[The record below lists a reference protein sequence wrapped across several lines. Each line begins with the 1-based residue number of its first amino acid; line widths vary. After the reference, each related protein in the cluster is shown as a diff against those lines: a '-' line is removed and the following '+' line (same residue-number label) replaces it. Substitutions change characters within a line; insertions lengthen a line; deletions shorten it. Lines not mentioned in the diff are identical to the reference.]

1 LGASFTREDD
11 NALVVDL
18 GGGSAQ
24 LALGDISRGLEKQ
37 ISQPLGSNRLTERY
51 VYHEPPKPEE
61 LATLHKVVLATLP
74 GWDMAEGAFVVAI
87 GGSARTIPKLGGG
100 HPTLQC
106 LRRLAAE
113 ICAKPSAVLAR
124 EEGFSPS
131 RARVL
136 PAAIITLAAVL
147 EHFGK
152 PSLIVTRG
160 GMIEGATLTYGR
172 RSPKGRRPGKGEV
185 N

>member
-1 LGASFTREDD
+1 MRLVSGEEEALLGFRGAVSTLGASFTREDD

-24 LALGDISRGLEKQ
+24 LALGDISTGLEKQ

-87 GGSARTIPKLGGG
+87 EGSARTIPKLGGG
-100 HPTLQC
+100 RPTLEC

-113 ICAKPSAVLAR
+113 ICTKPSAVLAR
-124 EEGFSPS
+124 EEFSPS

-136 PAAIITLAAVL
+136 PAAIIIFAAVL

-152 PSLIVTRG
+152 PSLIV
-160 GMIEGATLTYGR
+160 
-172 RSPKGRRPGKGEV
+172 
-185 N
+185 

>member
-1 LGASFTREDD
+1 MGASFTREDD
-11 NALVVDL
+11 NALVMDL

-24 LALGDISRGLEKQ
+24 LALGDISTGLEKQ

-51 VYHEPPKPEE
+51 VYHDPPKPEE
-61 LATLHKVVLATLP
+61 LATLHKAVLATLP
-74 GWDMAEGAFVVAI
+74 GWDLPEGAFVVAI
-87 GGSARTIPKLGGG
+87 GGSARTIPNLGGG
-100 HPTLQC
+100 RPTLQC

-147 EHFGK
+147 EHFGR
-152 PSLIVTRG
+152 PSLLVTRG
-160 GMIEGATLTYGR
+160 GMREGAILTMADEA
-172 RSPKGRRPGKGEV
+172 PKAGGLVREK
-185 N
+185 

>member
-11 NALVVDL
+11 NALVMDL

-24 LALGDISRGLEKQ
+24 LALGDISTGLEKQ
-37 ISQPLGSNRLTERY
+37 ISQPLGSTRLTERY

-61 LATLHKVVLATLP
+61 LATLHKVVLATLL

-100 HPTLQC
+100 RPTLEY

-113 ICAKPSAVLAR
+113 ICTKPSAVLAR
-124 EEGFSPS
+124 EEFSHS

-160 GMIEGATLTYGR
+160 GMIEGAILTMADEA
-172 RSPKGRRPGKGEV
+172 PKAGGLVREK
-185 N
+185 